1 MVEFGEVVRRRRMVR
16 AFEDRPVPSAL
27 VDRILAEAL
36 RAPSAGFTQGVH
48 FVVLEGRSQTEL
60 FWRHTSDASW
70 RREPNW
76 PALPAAPVV
85 ILPLAHR
92 QAYLDRYAEPDKR
105 PGPGRATVEAAWP
118 VPYWLVDA
126 AFATMLMLL
135 SATDAGLGA
144 LFFRIRH
151 GEAVLLDAL
160 RVPGGYQPI
169 GAVALGWPAPDRPS
183 PSLAR
188 GRRPADE
195 VIHRGGW

>member
-1 MVEFGEVVRRRRMVR
+1 MVR
-16 AFEDRPVPSAL
+16 AFEDRPVPSGL
-27 VDRILAEAL
+27 VDRILANAL

-60 FWRHTSDASW
+60 FWRYTAEESW

-76 PALPAAPVV
+76 PALPTAPVV
-85 ILPLAHR
+85 IVPLAHR
-92 QAYLDRYAEPDKR
+92 QAYLARYAEPDKW
-105 PGPGRATVEAAWP
+105 PGPSGATVEAGWV

-126 AFATMLMLL
+126 AFATMVMLL
-135 SATDAGLGA
+135 TATDEGLGA
-144 LFFRIRH
+144 LFFRVHH
-151 GEAVLLDAL
+151 GEAELLHAL
-160 RVPGGYQPI
+160 QVPDGYQPI

-188 GRRPADE
+188 GRRPPDE